1 MAVPMSMCSSL
12 VVAVAVAVA
21 VAVLCGMCAAR
32 LGGLD
37 DCAQNVILRVQ
48 AWHPS
53 LNDSCT
59 FLLHTNLHICESG
72 AQQLPLKLRDS
83 WGA

>member
-1 MAVPMSMCSSL
+1 MPVPVTMCTSS
-12 VVAVAVAVA
+12 VAVAVT
-21 VAVLCGMCAAR
+21 VAVLRSVCAAW

-37 DCAQNVILRVQ
+37 DCAQNVILCVQ
-48 AWHPS
+48 AWHPA
-53 LNDSCT
+53 LNYRCT

-72 AQQLPLKLRDS
+72 AQQLSLKLSDS

>member
-1 MAVPMSMCSSL
+1 MPMTMYSSS
-12 VVAVAVAVA
+12 VAVAVTMAVTVPRGVCA
-21 VAVLCGMCAAR
+21 TRLCG
-32 LGGLD
+32 LY

-53 LNDSCT
+53 LNKRCT
-59 FLLHTNLHICESG
+59 FLLYANLHICESG
-72 AQQLPLKLRDS
+72 AQQLSLKLRDS